1 MKKFLFL
8 LFILLLAVN
17 VNAEKAEDIKLNGFV
32 NDYAEVLTVEQE
44 NYLAS
49 LLQTTYDNRTAQ
61 IAVVTVKSLEGR
73 DIESFAFEVTEGK
86 LGLEDKDN
94 GLLILVS
101 VEDRAYRF
109 EVGRGLEPYLNDAKI
124 GRIGRDFLVPSLK
137 EGDYYNGLS
146 NSVNQINMI
155 LSGNETDEAVY
166 GGSIN
171 NKFLIFQI
179 IAFLIPLVFFIVILS
194 LASKHKGKGNDDK
207 YFFAAMLPMSPG
219 QTFTTR

>member
-1 MKKFLFL
+1 MKKILFL

-32 NDYAEVLTVEQE
+32 NDYAEVLTAEQE

-61 IAVVTVKSLEGR
+61 IAVVTVNSLEGR
-73 DIESFAFEVTEGK
+73 DIESFAFEVAEGK

-124 GRIGRDFLVPSLK
+124 GRIGRELLVPSLK

-146 NSVNQINMI
+146 NSVNQINII
-155 LSGNETDEAVY
+155 LSGNEAKDDFYDDSLGT
-166 GGSIN
+166 S
-171 NKFLIFQI
+171 FLIFQL
-179 IAFLIPLVFFIVILS
+179 IAFLIPIVFFVVVIYL
-194 LASKHKGKGNDDK
+194 
-207 YFFAAMLPMSPG
+207 
-219 QTFTTR
+219 